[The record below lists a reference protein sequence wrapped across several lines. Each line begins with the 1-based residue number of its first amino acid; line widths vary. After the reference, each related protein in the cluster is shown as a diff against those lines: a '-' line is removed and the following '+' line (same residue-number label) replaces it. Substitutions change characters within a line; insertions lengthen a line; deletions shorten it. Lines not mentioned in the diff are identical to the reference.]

1 MHADGSSAVRLPRA
15 QPPNARAGF
24 VLRLLLIGGARL
36 LHHYVQ
42 TSERLLVWNARR
54 KRPTIWTHHSSSLP
68 SRNHFGPNISVKA
81 IGRNRS

>member
-1 MHADGSSAVRLPRA
+1 MHAGGSSAVRLPRA

-42 TSERLLVWNARR
+42 TSERLLVWNA
-54 KRPTIWTHHSSSLP
+54 KAQAAHDLDPPFIVP
-68 SRNHFGPNISVKA
+68 SEQKPLRSEYFGESHRQK
-81 IGRNRS
+81 